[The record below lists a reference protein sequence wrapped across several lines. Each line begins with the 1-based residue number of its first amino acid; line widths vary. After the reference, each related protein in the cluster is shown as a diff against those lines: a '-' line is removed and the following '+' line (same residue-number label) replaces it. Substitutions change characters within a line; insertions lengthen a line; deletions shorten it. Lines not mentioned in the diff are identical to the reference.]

1 LKNTLYTIF
10 SLLSPQDKSK
20 YLLISF
26 LLTLLTFFEILS
38 IASLGPFLQLALN
51 PNFYLEKNYLNKIYN
66 FFNFSKVNDLIIF
79 LGFFLIASFI
89 ISSLLSILTNWKLIS
104 YIHNLGNR
112 LSDRLYL
119 HYLFQNRSF
128 HLINDKSTLVKK
140 INDVQTVVSN
150 IFLPL
155 LILISKLIIIFFII
169 IFLFFI
175 NPIITLNLLL
185 FLVTFYY
192 VFFQY
197 IKKKIKKSSEEVNVS
212 SLHKLKTLHESF
224 SGIREIILSNL
235 EHIFFN
241 KFSKY
246 NKIFHDRISKT
257 IILSQIPKPIL
268 ELISVILIVIF
279 FMIMLIGFN
288 KDLLSVI
295 PIISIYALAG
305 LRIVPSVQLIFQNIT
320 IIKGSISSFDS
331 IKADIEKANDN
342 LIVPCQEDNYRFTFN
357 DKIIFEKVYYSYP
370 LSKKKSVNN
379 LNLEIKKKQFVA
391 IIGPNGSGKSTIIN
405 LLSGILYSEKGSILV
420 DGKILNEKTANS
432 WRQNIGIV
440 SQDFFLFDDTIFNNL
455 TLGLKN
461 VELQNIEK
469 VIDDCKLSDLVKQL
483 PLGLDTIIGNNGL
496 FLSGGQRQ
504 KIAIARCLLKNP
516 EIIIFD
522 EATSALDLS
531 SENIINEMI
540 NTLKGKKTIIVI
552 SHKNNSIKFSD
563 LIYCIKNGEVADSGS
578 YESLLNKNYFVNLK

>member
-1 LKNTLYTIF
+1 MKNTLYTIF

-51 PNFYLEKNYLNKIYN
+51 PNLYLEKNYLNKIYN

-79 LGFFLIASFI
+79 LGFFLISSFI
-89 ISSLLSILTNWKLIS
+89 ISSFLSILTNWKLIS

-119 HYLFQNRSF
+119 HYLFQERSF

-197 IKKKIKKSSEEVNVS
+197 IKKKIKKNSEEVDVS
-212 SLHKLKTLHESF
+212 SLHKIKTLHESF

-235 EHIFFN
+235 EYIFFN

-268 ELISVILIVIF
+268 ELISVILIIIF

-295 PIISIYALAG
+295 PVISIYALAG

-320 IIKGSISSFDS
+320 IIKGSISSFNS

-342 LIVPCQEDNYRFTFN
+342 LIVAHQEDNYRLTFN

-370 LSKKKSVNN
+370 LSKKKSLNN

-461 VELQNIEK
+461 IELQNIEK
-469 VIDDCKLSDLVKQL
+469 VIDECKLSDLVKQL

-563 LIYCIKNGEVADSGS
+563 LIYCIKNGEITDSGS
-578 YESLLNKNYFVNLK
+578 YESLLNKNYFFNLK

>member
-51 PNFYLEKNYLNKIYN
+51 PNLYLEKNYLNKIYN

-79 LGFFLIASFI
+79 LGFFLISSFI
-89 ISSLLSILTNWKLIS
+89 ISSFLSILTNWKLIS

-119 HYLFQNRSF
+119 HYLFQERSF

-197 IKKKIKKSSEEVNVS
+197 IKKKIKKNSEEVDVS
-212 SLHKLKTLHESF
+212 SLHKIKTLHESF

-235 EHIFFN
+235 EYIFFN

-268 ELISVILIVIF
+268 ELISVILIIIF

-295 PIISIYALAG
+295 PVISIYALAG

-320 IIKGSISSFDS
+320 IIKGSISSFNS

-342 LIVPCQEDNYRFTFN
+342 LIVAHQEDNYRLTFN

-370 LSKKKSVNN
+370 LSKKKSLNN

-461 VELQNIEK
+461 IELQNIEK
-469 VIDDCKLSDLVKQL
+469 VIDECKLSDLVKQL

-563 LIYCIKNGEVADSGS
+563 LIYCIKNGEITDSGS
-578 YESLLNKNYFVNLK
+578 YESLLNKNYFFNLK

>member
-1 LKNTLYTIF
+1 
-10 SLLSPQDKSK
+10 
-20 YLLISF
+20 
-26 LLTLLTFFEILS
+26 
-38 IASLGPFLQLALN
+38 
-51 PNFYLEKNYLNKIYN
+51 
-66 FFNFSKVNDLIIF
+66 
-79 LGFFLIASFI
+79 
-89 ISSLLSILTNWKLIS
+89 
-104 YIHNLGNR
+104 
-112 LSDRLYL
+112 
-119 HYLFQNRSF
+119 
-128 HLINDKSTLVKK
+128 
-140 INDVQTVVSN
+140 
-150 IFLPL
+150 
-155 LILISKLIIIFFII
+155 
-169 IFLFFI
+169 
-175 NPIITLNLLL
+175 LL

-342 LIVPCQEDNYRFTFN
+342 LIVACQEDNYRFTFN

-440 SQDFFLFDDTIFNNL
+440 SQDFFLFDDTIFKNL

-540 NTLKGKKTIIVI
+540 NTLKGKKTIILI

>member
-342 LIVPCQEDNYRFTFN
+342 LIVACQEDNYRFTFN

>member
-1 LKNTLYTIF
+1 MKNTLYTIF

>member
-1 LKNTLYTIF
+1 M
-10 SLLSPQDKSK
+10 
-20 YLLISF
+20 
-26 LLTLLTFFEILS
+26 
-38 IASLGPFLQLALN
+38 
-51 PNFYLEKNYLNKIYN
+51 
-66 FFNFSKVNDLIIF
+66 
-79 LGFFLIASFI
+79 
-89 ISSLLSILTNWKLIS
+89 
-104 YIHNLGNR
+104 
-112 LSDRLYL
+112 
-119 HYLFQNRSF
+119 
-128 HLINDKSTLVKK
+128 
-140 INDVQTVVSN
+140 
-150 IFLPL
+150 
-155 LILISKLIIIFFII
+155 
-169 IFLFFI
+169 
-175 NPIITLNLLL
+175 
-185 FLVTFYY
+185 
-192 VFFQY
+192 
-197 IKKKIKKSSEEVNVS
+197 
-212 SLHKLKTLHESF
+212 
-224 SGIREIILSNL
+224 SNL
-235 EHIFFN
+235 EHIIFN

-342 LIVPCQEDNYRFTFN
+342 LIVACQEDNYRFTFN

>member
-1 LKNTLYTIF
+1 LKNTIYTIF

-79 LGFFLIASFI
+79 LGFFLIANFI

-119 HYLFQNRSF
+119 HYLFQDRSF

-169 IFLFFI
+169 IFLFFL

-185 FLVTFYY
+185 FLITFYY

-197 IKKKIKKSSEEVNVS
+197 IKKKIKKSSEEVNDS
-212 SLHKLKTLHESF
+212 SLHKLKTLHESL

-342 LIVPCQEDNYRFTFN
+342 LIVARQENNYRLTFN

-370 LSKKKSVNN
+370 LSIKKSLNN

-440 SQDFFLFDDTIFNNL
+440 SQDFFLFDDTIFKNL

-461 VELQNIEK
+461 VELKNVEK
-469 VIDDCKLSDLVKQL
+469 VIDDCKLSDFVKQL

-496 FLSGGQRQ
+496 SLSGGQRQ

-552 SHKNNSIKFSD
+552 SHKNNSVKFSD

-578 YESLLNKNYFVNLK
+578 YESLLNKNYFFNLK

>member
-1 LKNTLYTIF
+1 MKNTLYTIF

-342 LIVPCQEDNYRFTFN
+342 LIVACQEDNYRFTFN

-540 NTLKGKKTIIVI
+540 NTLKGKKTIILI